1 MTMHS
6 RTGAARMHQ
15 GVRRGNAPL
24 VTVSGLRAPQGAA
37 PPQAAHPCARE
48 PRSSGPPAACT
59 SRRVP
64 ATTVPVTSTAGVLG
78 DRLGVHHLVLLR
90 NITDYCMNGRVQI
103 WVMGVWR
110 WLGD

>member
-1 MTMHS
+1 
-6 RTGAARMHQ
+6 
-15 GVRRGNAPL
+15 
-24 VTVSGLRAPQGAA
+24 
-37 PPQAAHPCARE
+37 

-90 NITDYCMNGRVQI
+90 NITDYCMNGRVQF

-110 WLGD
+110 WLGDGAGWALAARRARSTREGRRAEYRRGMRFASRFWPLPSTSWR